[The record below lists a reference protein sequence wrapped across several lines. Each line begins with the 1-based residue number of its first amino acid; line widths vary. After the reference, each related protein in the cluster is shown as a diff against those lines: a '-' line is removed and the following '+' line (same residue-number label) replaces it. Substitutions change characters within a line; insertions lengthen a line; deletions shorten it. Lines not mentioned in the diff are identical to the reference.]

1 MMEDGMKDFIFMV
14 MFFMRKNEYNT
25 NILSI
30 FNIFKRFKI
39 FKIFQI
45 LIISFIII
53 KSNILN
59 EQKLF
64 FKEDKKKQLKVCLCV
79 IGKKENLYAREFV
92 DYYRKIGYNNI
103 FIYDNNEIND
113 EKFEDV
119 INNEIKEGFVKIIN
133 FRGYRGSKGKPQ
145 FDAYLDCYEKNNK
158 KYDWLSFFDF
168 DEFLEFK
175 PINIKIQDFLSNNRF
190 KNCLNVKINWLWYIN
205 NNSLYYENKPIQ
217 ERVTFPLYGS
227 QYNLPIKSTIRGNLS
242 MNYWL
247 NMNNPH
253 SSLNN
258 FNSCSSSGQ
267 HISYSTPFIN
277 PPDYKYAILKHYHNK
292 SFEEYCRK
300 ILRGRADTNNAN
312 LKKIIQYLY
321 ENNKYNK
328 KKLNIMK
335 RIFNISFHS

>member
-119 INNEIKEGFVKIIN
+119 INNEIKEG
-133 FRGYRGSKGKPQ
+133 
-145 FDAYLDCYEKNNK
+145 
-158 KYDWLSFFDF
+158 
-168 DEFLEFK
+168 
-175 PINIKIQDFLSNNRF
+175 
-190 KNCLNVKINWLWYIN
+190 
-205 NNSLYYENKPIQ
+205 
-217 ERVTFPLYGS
+217 
-227 QYNLPIKSTIRGNLS
+227 
-242 MNYWL
+242 
-247 NMNNPH
+247 
-253 SSLNN
+253 
-258 FNSCSSSGQ
+258 
-267 HISYSTPFIN
+267 
-277 PPDYKYAILKHYHNK
+277 
-292 SFEEYCRK
+292 
-300 ILRGRADTNNAN
+300 
-312 LKKIIQYLY
+312 
-321 ENNKYNK
+321 
-328 KKLNIMK
+328 
-335 RIFNISFHS
+335 